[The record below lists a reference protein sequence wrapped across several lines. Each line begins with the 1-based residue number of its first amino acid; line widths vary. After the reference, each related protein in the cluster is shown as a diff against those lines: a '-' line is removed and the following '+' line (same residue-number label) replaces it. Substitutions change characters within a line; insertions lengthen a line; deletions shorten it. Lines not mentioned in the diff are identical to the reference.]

1 MNINLHIDRLVL
13 DGLPIEHHHGPL
25 IKTAVE
31 LELGRLLAASGLEN
45 SLTGGGAIPSAQA
58 AGIQMSSDSNPARLG
73 QQIGR
78 AIYGGIG
85 KQT

>member
-13 DGLPIEHHHGPL
+13 DGLPIDHQDGPL
-25 IKTAVE
+25 VKAAVE
-31 LELGRLLAASGLEN
+31 VELSRLLTTNGLAN
-45 SLTGGGAIPSAQA
+45 SLLAGGAMPSAPA
-58 AGIQMSSDSNPARLG
+58 PGIQMARDSNPTRLG

-85 KQT
+85 K

>member
-13 DGLPIEHHHGPL
+13 DGLPIDHYQGPL
-25 IKTAVE
+25 IKAAVE
-31 LELGRLLAASGLEN
+31 AELTRLLTANGLAN
-45 SLTGGGAIPSAQA
+45 SLMAVGAMPSAPVP
-58 AGIQMSSDSNPARLG
+58 GIQLAKDSNPARLG

-85 KQT
+85 K

>member
-13 DGLPIEHHHGPL
+13 DGLPIDHHQGPL
-25 IKTAVE
+25 IKAAVE
-31 LELGRLLAASGLEN
+31 AELSRLLTANGLAN
-45 SLTGGGAIPSAQA
+45 SLMTGGAMPSAPA
-58 AGIQMSSDSNPARLG
+58 PGIQVSRDSNPARLG

-85 KQT
+85 K

>member
-13 DGLPIEHHHGPL
+13 DGLPTDHHQGPL
-25 IKTAVE
+25 IKAAVE
-31 LELGRLLAASGLEN
+31 AELTRLLTANGLAN
-45 SLTGGGAIPSAQA
+45 SLMAGGAMPSAPA
-58 AGIQMSSDSNPARLG
+58 PGIQMSSDSNPTQLG

-85 KQT
+85 K

>member
-13 DGLPIEHHHGPL
+13 DGLPIDHHQGPL
-25 IKTAVE
+25 VKAAVE
-31 LELGRLLAASGLEN
+31 AELSRLLTANGLTN
-45 SLTGGGAIPSAQA
+45 SLLAGGAMPSVPAP
-58 AGIQMSSDSNPARLG
+58 GIQVANDSNPARLG

-85 KQT
+85 K